1 METIVVSP
9 RGARRWRRGHPW
21 IYRSDIEPSDA
32 PPGIVCAEET
42 NGTYLGQA
50 LWSPPSEISLR
61 FLTTEESPIGG
72 EWWHKRLAEAL
83 AVRDPENLD
92 ATGYRIVHAEGDGLP
107 SLIVDKYGEIV
118 VVQLLSAGLEAV
130 RDHVLR
136 AVDEIVKPK
145 SILLRND
152 ASVRRHEDLPLKVD
166 EIHGPIPEFVEARE
180 GTVRYWVAPHTGQKT
195 GCFLDQRENRMLMGR
210 QAHGRALDL
219 FTYQGLFA
227 LQMAKAAESVVAVD
241 SSATALEVGVKN
253 AELNGV
259 QNIEWV
265 EANVFDRLREYEREG
280 RQFDTIVLDPPAF
293 ARQRS
298 AIDRALRGY
307 KEINLRAMR
316 ILAPKGT
323 IFSASCS
330 FHIGRDRFFEMLV
343 SAASDSGRRLVL
355 EQTTSQSRDHPSI
368 LTIPETGYL
377 KGALLRAVD

>member
-1 METIVVSP
+1 M
-9 RGARRWRRGHPW
+9 
-21 IYRSDIEPSDA
+21 
-32 PPGIVCAEET
+32 
-42 NGTYLGQA
+42 
-50 LWSPPSEISLR
+50 
-61 FLTTEESPIGG
+61 
-72 EWWHKRLAEAL
+72 
-83 AVRDPENLD
+83 RDPENLD

-130 RDHVLR
+130 RDHVLS

-210 QAHGRALDL
+210 QAHGRVLDL

-241 SSATALEVGVKN
+241 SSAAALEVGVKN

-280 RQFDTIVLDPPAF
+280 QQFDTIVLDPPAF

-330 FHIGRDRFFEMLV
+330 FHIGRDRFLEMLV